1 MNQTYDF
8 VIIGAGPAGLA
19 AALEADKQKL
29 SVLVLDEQPEAGG
42 QIYRSISTTKL
53 LRPETYSLLGP
64 DYQVGHTLEHSF
76 GNPECIIFLEH
87 LYGRWNQIGQ
97 FCTYEMVMSGKL
109 EPDDFLLQLVQWSVL
124 FRFQAGHFP
133 V

>member
-1 MNQTYDF
+1 MKQTYDF

-19 AALEADKQKL
+19 AALEAAKQKL

-53 LRPETYSLLGP
+53 LRPET
-64 DYQVGHTLEHSF
+64 TLCLVQIIKSGILWNTLF
-76 GNPECIIFLEH
+76 GNLEWIIFPKQ

-109 EPDDFLLQLVQWSVL
+109 EPDDC
-124 FRFQAGHFP
+124 
-133 V
+133 